1 MKIRHFLLCVVVGVS
16 LLWVGC
22 TPARSGTDYLTTGG
36 RGEVTG
42 RMNGMEFTAVI
53 ELGENGESVGVEY
66 FSPASLCGV
75 ILVSDGERCEV
86 NLGEISFSC
95 EASKTDGFLRPATA
109 FLLYGDVKSVQKDG
123 ENTVLTFP
131 SGSVLTLSPKGEP
144 LALSSEDI
152 EVRVVWWECGNLSQ
166 AKVGG

>member
-16 LLWVGC
+16 LLWLGC
-22 TPARSGTDYLTTGG
+22 APARSETDYLVTGG
-36 RGEVTG
+36 RGEVVG
-42 RMNGMEFTAVI
+42 KLNGMDFTAVI

-86 NLGEISFSC
+86 NLGEVSFSC
-95 EASKTDGFLRPATA
+95 EASKTDVFLRPATA
-109 FLLYGDVKSVQKDG
+109 FLLYRDAKSVQKDG

-131 SGSVLTLSPKGEP
+131 TGSVLTLSPKGEP

-152 EVRVVWWECGNLSQ
+152 EVRVVWWECGTAPS
-166 AKVGG
+166 AEP